1 MINSAP
7 PTQRTSAIDACVFM
21 QRALLMWPRLDRQ
34 KLARCGCDPRRIAR
48 LVARR
53 TNLSIESIAA
63 ILEPRELADR
73 EPPFFFG

>member
-1 MINSAP
+1 MISSAP
-7 PTQRTSAIDACVFM
+7 PTHRTSAIEACVFM

-34 KLARCGCDPRRIAR
+34 KLARCGCDPYRIAR

-53 TNLSIESIAA
+53 SNLSIESIAA
-63 ILEPRELADR
+63 ILEPTEPVDR